1 MDNGDDAQ
9 RYAQMRAELD
19 AEDGLAPEPE
29 RMAEE
34 HTIVSPQP
42 PQPQPRYEPEPLPP
56 VDEDPIGHF
65 NGRVADLE
73 GFAHQQHAQ
82 AQGRQFYDLVM
93 RDEAAAEKEVH
104 DYWDAC
110 AHLEHARI
118 KELERLIPNGPE
130 GDMYAQRAGLPN
142 AAAARAA
149 QLNLDRQQVAIWAVQ
164 NGQSPAAVYYGLAQQ
179 RGYRSKVDITPSQ
192 TRALAQLAIDDP
204 KAFDKAWDLYEK
216 SARRAEQNR
225 SRR

>member
-1 MDNGDDAQ
+1 MDNDAAK
-9 RYAQMRAELD
+9 YAQMKAELD
-19 AEDGLAPEPE
+19 AEDGLAPEPP

-34 HTIVSPQP
+34 DTIVNPQP

-65 NGRVADLE
+65 QGRVTDLE

-110 AHLEHARI
+110 AHLEQSRMR
-118 KELERLIPNGPE
+118 ELERLIPDTPE

-149 QLNLDRQQVAIWAVQ
+149 QLNLDRQQVAAWAIQ
-164 NGQSPAAVYYGLAQQ
+164 NGRSPAATYYNLATQ
-179 RGYRSKVDITPSQ
+179 RGYRSRVDITPSQ

-204 KAFDKAWDLYEK
+204 KAFDKAWAVYEK

-225 SRR
+225 RR

>member
-1 MDNGDDAQ
+1 MKA
-9 RYAQMRAELD
+9 ALD
-19 AEDGLAPEPE
+19 AEDGLAPEPP

-34 HTIVSPQP
+34 DTIVSPQP
-42 PQPQPRYEPEPLPP
+42 PQPEPRQDEPAGVPDINENPL
-56 VDEDPIGHF
+56 GHF
-65 NGRVADLE
+65 DTRMAQLE
-73 GFAHQQHAQ
+73 THAVRQAHGDQH
-82 AQGRQFYDLVM
+82 RQMHDLVM
-93 RDEAAAEKEVH
+93 RDEAAAAAELH

-110 AHLEHARI
+110 AHLEQARV

-149 QLNLDRQQVAIWAVQ
+149 QLNLDRQQVAVWAIQ
-164 NGQSPAAVYYGLAQQ
+164 NGRSPAATYYNLAAQ

-192 TRALAQLAIDDP
+192 TKALAQLAIDDP

-225 SRR
+225 RR